1 MAWYRIAYRPSV
13 LVDLLA
19 IEKGMAQRLFDKT
32 KWLASNVENLRHD
45 PLAPDLPGMAQ
56 YAVGNWRILY
66 SIDHAEGSLL
76 SNRIPEFQLF
86 RLANHTPREHCP
98 PGERSLHDEPCRP
111 FSQGT

>member
-66 SIDHAEGSLL
+66 SIDREDHVVDIH
-76 SNRIPEFQLF
+76 RIGT
-86 RLANHTPREHCP
+86 R
-98 PGERSLHDEPCRP
+98 GELYRSRTAQNK
-111 FSQGT
+111 S

>member
-66 SIDHAEGSLL
+66 SIDREDHVVDIH
-76 SNRIPEFQLF
+76 RIGT
-86 RLANHTPREHCP
+86 R
-98 PGERSLHDEPCRP
+98 GELYRSRTAYNK
-111 FSQGT
+111 S